1 MEHDLEQLHDKA
13 RKVLIDTQLQFK
25 GNSQPEGFGKSDEKR
40 VRKAVSNLDW
50 DTEAYADVMDN
61 AMSSRNPAKS
71 LQTDIRGVEDRT
83 MRLWQQSPSD
93 TIHHLIQQRMG
104 GNFSLITDGG
114 VVRTG
119 VANLQDMFQMR
130 FGQSTGPNGVI
141 RGDTSQSN
149 WSHKPNT
156 KGKHL
161 EFLSGIGTN
170 PDISTTSHRYGTGG
184 IYTKTPKPSD
194 VADPE
199 SFVNFFAPLIQ
210 GQLDDAEVGFRTDS
224 PRVQAVRSLD
234 PGLARA
240 YMKDNTLEEIQDMQK
255 ILKRPELQDSLIQTY
270 QLLPSGGSLK
280 VLTKFGTAVPLA
292 GLGIGLGQ
300 AGFAASQGD
309 YASAAAH
316 TAGAVIG
323 EVPFIGDAINETVS
337 GSSVASGELKDAPR
351 IQMGPKNVA
360 APTGDKQW
368 DNSTQPFIQMLN
380 GVTPTPKKPKFKQ
393 TAIPALNF

>member
-1 MEHDLEQLHDKA
+1 MDKELAQLHDKS
-13 RKVLIDTQLQFK
+13 RKILVDTQLQFK
-25 GNSQPEGFGKSDEKR
+25 GNSLPEGFGRSDEKK
-40 VRKAVSNLDW
+40 VRKALSNLDW
-50 DTEAYADVMDN
+50 DTEAYGDIMEKSL
-61 AMSSRNPAKS
+61 SSPNPAKS
-71 LQTDIRGVEDRT
+71 LQKEIRGVEDRT
-83 MRLWQQSPSD
+83 MRLWQQSKSD

-141 RGDTSQSN
+141 RGDTSLSN
-149 WSHKPNT
+149 WAHKSDG
-156 KGKHL
+156 KGKGQ

-170 PDISTTSHRYGTGG
+170 PDISTTAHRFGTGG

-194 VADPE
+194 VADSE
-199 SFVNFFAPLIQ
+199 SFVKTFSPLIQ
-210 GQLDDAEVGFRTDS
+210 AQLDDLEVGLETDA

-255 ILKRPELQDSLIQTY
+255 ILKRPELQDSILQTY
-270 QLLPSGGSLK
+270 QLLPSGGSIR
-280 VLTKFGTAVPLA
+280 VLTKFGKAVPLA
-292 GLGIGLGQ
+292 GLVGGLGE
-300 AGFAASQGD
+300 AAVAAQQGD
-309 YASAAAH
+309 YTGAAAH

-323 EVPFIGDAINETVS
+323 EVPIVGDVINETVS
-337 GSSVASGELKDAPR
+337 GSALASGELKDAPR

-368 DNSTQPFIQMLN
+368 DNSAQPFIQMLN
-380 GVTPTPKKPKFKQ
+380 GVKPKRKRKFKQ
-393 TAIPALNF
+393 TAIPAFNN